1 MSHHLFGITTF
12 CFGSKQTLIVGTR
25 TKLVR
30 CTSPHDFSSLAVV
43 LSGVVESRASSHLE
57 RKDVA
62 LGKTSLRNN
71 NRVVEVATDTVVATP
86 RACGHSSSFSLVTNE
101 GFFEKEAE
109 RSSDPAVVHKT
120 PDVCPSGEAFFKQG
134 IDGALY
140 DEVRDEVIVS
150 KLID

>member
-1 MSHHLFGITTF
+1 M
-12 CFGSKQTLIVGTR
+12 GTR
-25 TKLVR
+25 TRLGR

-43 LSGVVESRASSHLE
+43 LSGVEERWAISCSHLE

-71 NRVVEVATDTVVATP
+71 NRVAETEVSRPTVHATP
-86 RACGHSSSFSLVTNE
+86 PAFGHSGSFSNRSHVINE

-109 RSSDPAVVHKT
+109 RSSDPAVVPKT
-120 PDVCPSGEAFFKQG
+120 PDVGPSGKAFIKQG
-134 IDGALY
+134 RDGALY
-140 DEVRDEVIVS
+140 DEMRDEVIVS

>member
-1 MSHHLFGITTF
+1 M
-12 CFGSKQTLIVGTR
+12 GTR
-25 TKLVR
+25 TRLGR

-71 NRVVEVATDTVVATP
+71 NRVVEVEVSRPTVLATP
-86 RACGHSSSFSLVTNE
+86 RAYGHSGSSSNRSHVIS

-109 RSSDPAVVHKT
+109 RSSDPAVVPKT
-120 PDVCPSGEAFFKQG
+120 PDVGPSGKAFIKQG
-134 IDGALY
+134 RDGALY

>member
-1 MSHHLFGITTF
+1 
-12 CFGSKQTLIVGTR
+12 
-25 TKLVR
+25 
-30 CTSPHDFSSLAVV
+30 
-43 LSGVVESRASSHLE
+43 VEFWAISCSHLE

-71 NRVVEVATDTVVATP
+71 NRVAEVEVSRPTVHATP
-86 RACGHSSSFSLVTNE
+86 LAYGHSGSFSLVINE

-109 RSSDPAVVHKT
+109 RSSDPAVVLKT
-120 PDVCPSGEAFFKQG
+120 PDVGPSGKAFTKQG

>member
-1 MSHHLFGITTF
+1 M
-12 CFGSKQTLIVGTR
+12 GTR
-25 TKLVR
+25 TRLGR

-43 LSGVVESRASSHLE
+43 LSGVVERWAISCSHLE
-57 RKDVA
+57 RKDVV

-71 NRVVEVATDTVVATP
+71 NRVVEVEVRRPTVLATP
-86 RACGHSSSFSLVTNE
+86 NAFSHSGSFSLVING
-101 GFFEKEAE
+101 GFIEKEAE